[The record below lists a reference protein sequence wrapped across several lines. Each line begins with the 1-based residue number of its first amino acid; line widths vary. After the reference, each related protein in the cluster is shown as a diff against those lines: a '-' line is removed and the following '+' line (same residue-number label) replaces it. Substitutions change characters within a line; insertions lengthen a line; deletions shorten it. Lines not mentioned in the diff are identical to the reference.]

1 MSGHEMRFSV
11 LPHSEIGTFMA
22 ALRQQD
28 GIPARALEFIVLT
41 ATRSRVVIGAT
52 WDEIDVSG
60 RLWIISG
67 HRVMNKTKH
76 RVPLSDA
83 ALAIL
88 DKMTAIRQDDFVFP
102 GNKAGQPLSQKAVLA
117 LLKRGR
123 SDLTVQGFRHTFAE
137 WGAYHADDF
146 PSGLVSMAQGH
157 TVGETWRHDGFKL
170 SDSLEDHR
178 RLMDAWAKVCAS
190 PLGVA
195 AE

>member
-1 MSGHEMRFSV
+1 MRS
-11 LPHSEIGTFMA
+11 
-22 ALRQQD
+22 
-28 GIPARALEFIVLT
+28 
-41 ATRSRVVIGAT
+41 
-52 WDEIDVSG
+52 DVSE

-146 PSGLVSMAQGH
+146 PSGLVSMALGH
-157 TVGETWRHDGFKL
+157 TVGETWHDGFKL

>member
-1 MSGHEMRFSV
+1 MSGHERRFSV

-22 ALRQQD
+22 ALRQED

-41 ATRSRVVIGAT
+41 ATRSRAATGAT
-52 WDEIDVSG
+52 WDDIVLNE
-60 RLWIISG
+60 RLWIIAG

-88 DKMTAIRQDDFVFP
+88 RKMTAIRQDDFVFP

-117 LLKRGR
+117 LLKRSR
-123 SDLTVQGFRHTFAE
+123 TDLTVQGFRHTFAE

-146 PSGLVSMAQGH
+146 RLISMALGH
-157 TVGETWRHDGFKL
+157 TVGETWCLKL
-170 SDSLEDHR
+170 SDSLEDQR
-178 RLMDAWAKVCAS
+178 RLMDAWAKFCAS
-190 PLGVA
+190 RLGAA